1 MTKSRIAREIIV
13 WLVTLFLVLICL
25 RSGIMKMPG
34 VSGVEFWVR
43 DFQRWGYPGW
53 VRFVVGLAE
62 LTSAALLLLPRLA
75 GYGASVFAIIMVGA
89 IITHATH
96 NESSRLPFNF
106 LLLAL
111 SLIVV
116 LARQPAFLKRLQ
128 KKTGRPE
135 QAAS

>member
-1 MTKSRIAREIIV
+1 MTKSRIAREIVV
-13 WLVTLFLVLICL
+13 WLVTLLLILVCL
-25 RSGIMKMPG
+25 RSGLMKMPG
-34 VSGVEFWVR
+34 VPGVEFWVR

-53 VRFVVGLAE
+53 FRFVVGLAE
-62 LTSAALLLLPRLA
+62 LISAALLLLPRLA
-75 GYGASVFAIIMVGA
+75 GYGASVFAIIMLGA

-96 NESSRLPFNF
+96 NEATRLPFNF

-111 SLIVV
+111 ALIIVV
-116 LARQPAFLKRLQ
+116 ARQPAFVKRLR

>member
-1 MTKSRIAREIIV
+1 MTKTRIVRQIV
-13 WLVTLFLVLICL
+13 VWFVTLLLILVCL
-25 RSGIMKMPG
+25 RSGLMKMPG
-34 VSGVEFWVR
+34 VPGVEFWVR

-53 VRFVVGLAE
+53 FRFVVGLAE
-62 LTSAALLLLPRLA
+62 LISAALLLLPRLA
-75 GYGASVFAIIMVGA
+75 GYGASVFAIIMLGA

-111 SLIVV
+111 SVMV
-116 LARQPAFLKRLQ
+116 LVARQPGFLRRLR